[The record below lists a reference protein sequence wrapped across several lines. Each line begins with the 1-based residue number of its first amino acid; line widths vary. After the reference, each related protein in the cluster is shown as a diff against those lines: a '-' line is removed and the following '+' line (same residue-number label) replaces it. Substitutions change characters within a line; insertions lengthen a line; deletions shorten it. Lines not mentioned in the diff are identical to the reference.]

1 MSKSV
6 ICKSLSH
13 VLSSTKSKLE
23 YDYNEFTTGYGWAI
37 FPRRIFGSLILSKSG
52 YTDLMSL
59 FILELC
65 LLPLLHL

>member
-1 MSKSV
+1 MYSAAQNQ
-6 ICKSLSH
+6 
-13 VLSSTKSKLE
+13 KLNMIIMNLQLVM
-23 YDYNEFTTGYGWAI
+23 DGQI
-37 FPRRIFGSLILSKSG
+37 FPRRILGSLILSKSG